1 MFSYGIAYSIM
12 NAKKLGKI
20 RSRLAA
26 MRLSPQ
32 GARALEKLAG
42 QLGRRPV
49 KRGKEPMWENVDFKL
64 WPLAIPHH
72 GGRDL
77 SAGTK
82 NSILDQL
89 EDDILA
95 WEEKLSE
102 EDDG

>member
-1 MFSYGIAYSIM
+1 MFLYDITYSIM

-32 GARALEKLAG
+32 GARALEKLAR
-42 QLGRRPV
+42 QLGRQSV
-49 KRGKEPMWENVDFKL
+49 KRGKEPMWESTDFRL
-64 WPLAIPHH
+64 FPLSIPHH

-77 SAGTK
+77 PIGTK

-95 WEEKLSE
+95 WEEELSE

>member
-1 MFSYGIAYSIM
+1 MHAT
-12 NAKKLGKI
+12 KLGKI

-32 GARALEKLAG
+32 RARALESLAG
-42 QLGRRPV
+42 QLGRRSV
-49 KRGKEPMWENVDFKL
+49 KRGKEPMWESAEFSL
-64 WPLAIPHH
+64 FPLSIPHH

-77 SAGTK
+77 PVGTK

-89 EDDILA
+89 EDDLLA
-95 WEEKLSE
+95 WEEELSE

>member
-1 MFSYGIAYSIM
+1 M

-20 RSRLAA
+20 RNRLVE

-42 QLGRRPV
+42 QLGRKSV
-49 KRGKEPMWENVDFKL
+49 KRGKEPMWESGDFNL
-64 WPLAIPHH
+64 WPLAIPRH

-77 SAGTK
+77 SVGTK
-82 NSILDQL
+82 NSVLDQL
-89 EDDILA
+89 EEDIFA